1 MFTESALIIEHLLA
15 SEQKEGMFV
24 AGQFSG
30 SCLEALVMGTQRRA
44 KEPVGSKSL
53 RACCTTD

>member
-1 MFTESALIIEHLLA
+1 MFTESALITEHLLA

-30 SCLEALVMGTQRRA
+30 SCLEALVMGT
-44 KEPVGSKSL
+44 
-53 RACCTTD
+53 